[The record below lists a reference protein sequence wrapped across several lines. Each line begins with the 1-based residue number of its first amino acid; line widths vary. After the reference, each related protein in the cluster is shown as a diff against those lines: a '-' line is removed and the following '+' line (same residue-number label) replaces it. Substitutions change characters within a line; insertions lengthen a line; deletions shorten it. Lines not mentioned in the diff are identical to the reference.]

1 MACRVE
7 AFFVIINRVEFMD
20 GSLIGG
26 GAYDDFVS
34 IPHKTR
40 KANFY
45 ECISDIESYDC
56 FCNLNDSCYK
66 Y

>member
-26 GAYDDFVS
+26 GSYDYFVS
-34 IPHKTR
+34 IPHKT
-40 KANFY
+40 
-45 ECISDIESYDC
+45 
-56 FCNLNDSCYK
+56 
-66 Y
+66 

>member
-26 GAYDDFVS
+26 VLM
-34 IPHKTR
+34 I
-40 KANFY
+40 
-45 ECISDIESYDC
+45 IS
-56 FCNLNDSCYK
+56 
-66 Y
+66 